1 MNIEQLRAKLAEIV
15 AKIEG
20 IQAGEGGYSAEQ
32 LADIESL
39 NSEFGQISAQLD
51 AAEMAEAIK
60 ARGAASAGRKTAPA
74 APATVPAR
82 DVTVAA
88 SRAERFGGFNSA
100 GEWLMAVKK
109 AGQTGELAPQ
119 FKNAVAYE
127 KVGEDGGFLVPEEIS
142 AAILKKMEGDESLMA
157 RTNTIQVAGNNLTIN
172 VDENQPWTGGVTASW
187 VGEGQTI
194 GESKPNFKQASWRL
208 HKLAALVKA
217 TDELLEDATALASYI
232 QGAAPSAIMHQVN
245 KAIINGNGVAK
256 PLGIIA
262 CPFTVTVSKESGQ
275 AADTILA
282 ENVVKMYSRMFPM
295 SRSNAV
301 WYINPAVEEQLRLM
315 KDGNDQFIYLTPGS
329 QMNQTPYAS
338 LMGRP
343 VVPLMGGMPA
353 LGDLGDII
361 FGDLSYY
368 YMIRKASGVKS
379 ATSIHLHFDKEIT
392 SFRFSLR
399 LDGKCPYQA
408 PVTTEFGSYSM
419 SAFVQLEAR

>member
-1 MNIEQLRAKLAEIV
+1 MNIEQIRAKLAEIA
-15 AKIEG
+15 AKLEG
-20 IQAGEGGYSAEQ
+20 IVASEDGFTAEQ
-32 LADIESL
+32 MESINAL
-39 NSEFGQISAQLD
+39 NEEFEGMSAQLES
-51 AAEMAEAIK
+51 AEKVEAMK
-60 ARGAASAGRKTAPA
+60 AKASGSAGRKTQTA
-74 APATVPAR
+74 APTVAAR
-82 DVTVAA
+82 EVTVAP
-88 SRAERFGGFNSA
+88 SRADRFGGFQST

-119 FKNAVAYE
+119 FKNAAAYE

-157 RTNTIQVAGNNLTIN
+157 RANTIQVAGNNLTLN
-172 VDENQPWTGGVTASW
+172 VDENAPWTGGVQAYWT
-187 VGEGQTI
+187 GEGVAIT
-194 GESKPNFKQASWRL
+194 ESKPNFKQASWRL

-217 TDELLEDATALASYI
+217 TDELLEDATALESYI
-232 QGAAPSAIMHQVN
+232 KSSAPAAILHQVN
-245 KAIINGNGVAK
+245 KAIISGNGVAK
-256 PLGIIA
+256 PMGIIS
-262 CPFTVTVSKESGQ
+262 CPFTVTVSKEALQ

-282 ENVVKMYSRMFPM
+282 ENVIKMYSRMLPM
-295 SRSNAV
+295 SRANAA
-301 WYINPAVEEQLRLM
+301 WYINPAVEEQLRVL

-338 LMGRP
+338 LLGRP
-343 VVPLMGGMPA
+343 VIPLMAGIPA

-368 YMIRKASGVKS
+368 YMIRKASGVKA

-399 LDGKCPYQA
+399 LDGKCPYQS
-408 PVTTEFGSYSM
+408 PVTTEFGAYSM